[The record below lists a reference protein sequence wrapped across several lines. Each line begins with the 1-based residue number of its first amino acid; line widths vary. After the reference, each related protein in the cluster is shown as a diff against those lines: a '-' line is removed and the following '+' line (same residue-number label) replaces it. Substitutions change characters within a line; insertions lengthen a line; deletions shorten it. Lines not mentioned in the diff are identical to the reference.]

1 MKQGSHCVFGESTT
15 TIMLVPGG
23 VRGNLMGDS
32 LQQDEHAR
40 GVRRDTY
47 SIGLIYSS
55 FLVRG
60 IGRGKVDWNHSRID
74 LVEQRIGQAR
84 SPKSSTNLSFLERYD
99 IQIYLD
105 D

>member
-1 MKQGSHCVFGESTT
+1 MRNKGATSHCVFGESAT

-47 SIGLIYSS
+47 SIGLISAVDYSR
-55 FLVRG
+55 FLVQG
-60 IGRGKVDWNHSRID
+60 IGRGKLGLES
-74 LVEQRIGQAR
+74 L
-84 SPKSSTNLSFLERYD
+84 TN
-99 IQIYLD
+99 
-105 D
+105 